1 MSGLE
6 KVIEEKLGR
15 WRQQGEAAE
24 YYALRNRGPYKP
36 TVSHELNRFGGQ
48 MGPYVDAL
56 LDLQTVEYIN
66 ASPIDN
72 LGEEAPAFIATMC
85 PKRSTFEHFWMMVW
99 ETGARVIVNLTHE
112 RDKVGS
118 APADKRERYWPPFDE
133 AMERES
139 RGWAVQVRTLG
150 HESCESVAGLLRYA
164 VELRGSAS
172 GGPPPSC
179 GERTRVVVLY
189 WYSRWL
195 DFPASSSIGTRPFYA
210 NAENVLHLAV
220 HLQQLLARGEPH
232 WCVCHCSAGVGRT
245 GTLIALLRVLQR
257 LPALQSEAQLDS
269 FVRTT
274 IERMRERRL
283 WMVKTDVEYALLYA
297 ATLLWLRRSRDKE
310 FELSWQGDGGD
321 DWGATALAISEAL
334 GPAASHLQEVRESGR
349 KRGSSATGPH
359 EGSGEESGGDNAID
373 NARDVQ
379 RYRDA
384 SLPAPP

>member
-1 MSGLE
+1 MDGRTSSAWASFLLSFTPVPPDACANCMSGLE
-6 KVIEEKLGR
+6 KIIEEKLGR

-172 GGPPPSC
+172 GGPPPSR

-189 WYSRWL
+189 WYSRWRVTL
-195 DFPASSSIGTRPFYA
+195 PAAAARAARSALPLAHRHRNRSPRVADVKCPCAASMEDGPTRTHAAHDWLQSRHEARCHRPSHWVPADLGSTFPPPRRLAPAPSMPTRRMCCTWRCTCSSCSR
-210 NAENVLHLAV
+210 AV
-220 HLQQLLARGEPH
+220 TPQLARPPLPRHLREASPGT
-232 WCVCHCSAGVGRT
+232 GR
-245 GTLIALLRVLQR
+245 
-257 LPALQSEAQLDS
+257 
-269 FVRTT
+269 
-274 IERMRERRL
+274 
-283 WMVKTDVEYALLYA
+283 
-297 ATLLWLRRSRDKE
+297 
-310 FELSWQGDGGD
+310 
-321 DWGATALAISEAL
+321 
-334 GPAASHLQEVRESGR
+334 
-349 KRGSSATGPH
+349 
-359 EGSGEESGGDNAID
+359 
-373 NARDVQ
+373 
-379 RYRDA
+379 
-384 SLPAPP
+384 

>member
-6 KVIEEKLGR
+6 KIIEEKLGR

-172 GGPPPSC
+172 GGPP
-179 GERTRVVVLY
+179 RV
-189 WYSRWL
+189 
-195 DFPASSSIGTRPFYA
+195 
-210 NAENVLHLAV
+210 
-220 HLQQLLARGEPH
+220 
-232 WCVCHCSAGVGRT
+232 
-245 GTLIALLRVLQR
+245 
-257 LPALQSEAQLDS
+257 
-269 FVRTT
+269 
-274 IERMRERRL
+274 
-283 WMVKTDVEYALLYA
+283 
-297 ATLLWLRRSRDKE
+297 
-310 FELSWQGDGGD
+310 
-321 DWGATALAISEAL
+321 
-334 GPAASHLQEVRESGR
+334 
-349 KRGSSATGPH
+349 
-359 EGSGEESGGDNAID
+359 
-373 NARDVQ
+373 
-379 RYRDA
+379 
-384 SLPAPP
+384 